1 MSTMASPA
9 AEAAVKKLARL
20 PSNCVCPNC
29 GTEKKFGFGTVCVKY
44 WTFVCNECKSS
55 HQAISHRCKSIT
67 MSSWSMADVETLQAH
82 GNDVARRTWLQHAP
96 AIGTQGRPQPGRDS
110 IDVYKAFIVDVYE
123 RKKYYGNADAAA
135 DQPQQ
140 QSLPTAVT
148 APPRRVT
155 APPVAVTTAPSSK
168 VVVGDLLDFG
178 SLESHA
184 DITKTVASSAIN
196 HDPFVADFNAFSSSN
211 TADTAATTSS
221 TISNPTTTTVSLTSS
236 SIQQQQPVF
245 DPFSSSTTSTTIN
258 HFNNSDP
265 FAPNPSAF
273 ASQPSSTEETNGM
286 QMNVTK
292 QPVMATPFSN
302 NHNAISNAFA
312 SPSSSSSTLM
322 MMMPPTN
329 MNGWM
334 PQQQQQQFM
343 MMTMKNHNIQ
353 NQMMS
358 GGMGMH
364 HFASGPASIIP
375 NTGMT
380 TAMMG
385 SPSHSMNNTSFS
397 NMNGMQSM
405 SSNYSN
411 NFHNSISS
419 NFGPTASTSIK
430 KDDPFAGLGFK

>member
-1 MSTMASPA
+1 
-9 AEAAVKKLARL
+9 
-20 PSNCVCPNC
+20 
-29 GTEKKFGFGTVCVKY
+29 
-44 WTFVCNECKSS
+44 
-55 HQAISHRCKSIT
+55 
-67 MSSWSMADVETLQAH
+67 
-82 GNDVARRTWLQHAP
+82 
-96 AIGTQGRPQPGRDS
+96 
-110 IDVYKAFIVDVYE
+110 
-123 RKKYYGNADAAA
+123 
-135 DQPQQ
+135 
-140 QSLPTAVT
+140 
-148 APPRRVT
+148 
-155 APPVAVTTAPSSK
+155 
-168 VVVGDLLDFG
+168 
-178 SLESHA
+178 
-184 DITKTVASSAIN
+184 
-196 HDPFVADFNAFSSSN
+196 
-211 TADTAATTSS
+211 
-221 TISNPTTTTVSLTSS
+221 
-236 SIQQQQPVF
+236 
-245 DPFSSSTTSTTIN
+245 
-258 HFNNSDP
+258 
-265 FAPNPSAF
+265 
-273 ASQPSSTEETNGM
+273 
-286 QMNVTK
+286 
-292 QPVMATPFSN
+292 MATPLSN